1 MNFPIETPWY
11 IDGLHFQCQQCGN
24 CCCGP
29 QEGYVWLMQEEIN
42 LIADMLKISRE
53 QVLQKYCRQ
62 IEAKISLIEW
72 HDNKDCVFLCNQNSR
87 KHCLIYNVRPSQCR
101 KWPFWFSSFNSKNA
115 WDKAAEKCPGMN
127 KGRLY
132 GFEEIGKIF
141 GVSAIL

>member
-1 MNFPIETPWY
+1 
-11 IDGLHFQCQQCGN
+11 
-24 CCCGP
+24 
-29 QEGYVWLMQEEIN
+29 MQEEIN